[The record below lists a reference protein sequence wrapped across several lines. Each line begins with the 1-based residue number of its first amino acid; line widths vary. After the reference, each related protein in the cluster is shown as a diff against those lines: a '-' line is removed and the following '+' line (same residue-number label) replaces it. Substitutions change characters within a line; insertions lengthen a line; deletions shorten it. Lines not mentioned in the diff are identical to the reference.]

1 MARAHVFF
9 LFCFFKEKQKKVW
22 VPWDPGWLET
32 QQASCILLYRAQ
44 KLCAVECVDVSATV
58 CGGEKKK
65 KSLVSMLERDVR
77 EPLAGGLFIRVRE

>member
-9 LFCFFKEKQKKVW
+9 VFLKKNKRRFGSPGILAGLKRSRFPAFFCTELRSCVLSSAQMF
-22 VPWDPGWLET
+22 
-32 QQASCILLYRAQ
+32 QQQCV
-44 KLCAVECVDVSATV
+44 VE
-58 CGGEKKK
+58 KK